1 MQGDAV
7 HAVEGLSD
15 WRRRVRAISD
25 TSLQLVTRRDT
36 IAADLE
42 RVEREAE
49 SLALRITLLLK
60 VGELFRT
67 LMDRL
72 VTDQVRAIE
81 SVVTDGLR
89 TIFFDQVLAFE
100 AELGTRYNKISIDF
114 LLKQGEGALAIRDRP
129 LEAFGG
135 GPVSIASLLLR
146 ILTMIRLGRRPLLF
160 LDETLSAVSDE
171 YVDLTGRFLK
181 KLAASAMIDVLLVTH
196 KTAYMDNADL
206 AYRGHEQIADDGSRH
221 LLLKQLRGGAQQCV
235 P

>member
-7 HAVEGLSD
+7 HAIEGLSD
-15 WRRRVRAISD
+15 WRRRVQDLSD
-25 TSLQLVTRRDT
+25 TSLRLVTRRDT
-36 IAADLE
+36 FAADLE

-67 LMDRL
+67 LMDHL
-72 VTDQVRAIE
+72 VANQVRAIE
-81 SVVTDGLR
+81 AVITDGLR
-89 TIFFDQVLAFE
+89 TIFYDQVLSFE
-100 AELGTRYNKISIDF
+100 ADIGTRYNKVSIDF

-135 GPVSIASLLLR
+135 GPVSVASLLLR
-146 ILTMIRLGRRPLLF
+146 ILTLIRLGRRPLLF

-171 YVDLTGRFLK
+171 YIDLTGRFLK
-181 KLAASAMIDVLLVTH
+181 RLAASAVIDVLLVTH
-196 KTAYMDNADL
+196 KQGYLDNADL
-206 AYRGHEQIADDGSRH
+206 AYRGHEQIVEDGSRH
-221 LLLKQLRGGAQQCV
+221 LVLKQLRGGAQQCV